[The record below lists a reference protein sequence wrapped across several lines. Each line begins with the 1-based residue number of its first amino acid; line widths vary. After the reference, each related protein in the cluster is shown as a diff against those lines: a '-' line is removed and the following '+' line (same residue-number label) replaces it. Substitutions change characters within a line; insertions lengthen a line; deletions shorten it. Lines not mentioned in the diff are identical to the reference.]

1 MARTRVARGSY
12 SGGSYYD
19 DSAVFERYTRAHRSS
34 DRTNP
39 THVMEEPA
47 VLAEIGDPAGLNVI
61 DLGCGDAQ
69 FGRTLLG
76 AGAASYLGI
85 DGSRNMVERAGENL
99 RGTSGRVELGD
110 LERVTAQP
118 ASADLVTSRLALHYV
133 EDIAPV
139 LTTVSLALR
148 PGGRFVM
155 TVVHPVITAHDNRPD
170 GPRTTWT
177 VDDYFD
183 LGPRSR
189 AWFGGR
195 VTWYHRTVEDY
206 VRSLLGAGLTLTGLR
221 ECEPVAGRFGGDTA
235 ELARRRRVPLF
246 LLLAGRVRTGADVT
260 SV

>member
-1 MARTRVARGSY
+1 VELVSPGTTGR
-12 SGGSYYD
+12 GGSYYD
-19 DSAVFERYTRAHRSS
+19 DSDVFERYLRVHDAP

-47 VLAEIGDPAGLNVI
+47 VLAEVGDPAGLDVI
-61 DLGCGDAQ
+61 DLGCGDAL
-69 FGRTLLG
+69 FGRSLLC

-99 RGTSGRVELGD
+99 LGTSGRVELRD
-110 LERVTAQP
+110 LESFEAPP
-118 ASADLVTSRLALHYV
+118 ASVDLVTSRLAMHYV
-133 EDIAPV
+133 EDIDPV
-139 LTTVSLALR
+139 LAAVSLALR

-170 GPRTTWT
+170 GPRTNWT

-183 LGPRSR
+183 LGPRHR

-195 VTWYHRTVEDY
+195 VTWHHRTIEHY
-206 VRSLLGAGLTLTGLR
+206 AQSLLGSGLSVTGLR
-221 ECEPVAGRFGGDTA
+221 ECEPVDERFGGDVD

-246 LLLAGRVRTGADVT
+246 LLLAGRA
-260 SV
+260 

>member
-1 MARTRVARGSY
+1 MVS
-12 SGGSYYD
+12 SGGAYYD
-19 DSAVFERYTRAHRSS
+19 DSGVFERYTRAHRSP
-34 DRTNP
+34 DRANP

-47 VLAEIGDPAGLNVI
+47 VLAEIGDPAGLDVI
-61 DLGCGDAQ
+61 DLGCGDAH
-69 FGRTLLG
+69 FGRSLLG

-99 RGTSGRVELGD
+99 RGTSGRVELRD
-110 LERVTAQP
+110 LESVTAPP
-118 ASADLVTSRLALHYV
+118 ASADLVTSRLVLHYV

-139 LTTVSLALR
+139 LAMVSLVLR

-155 TVVHPVITAHDNRPD
+155 TVVHPVITSHDSRPD

-183 LGPRSR
+183 VGPRSR
-189 AWFGGR
+189 VWFGGR

-206 VRSLLGAGLTLTGLR
+206 ARSLLSAGLTITGVR
-221 ECEPVAGRFGGDTA
+221 ECEPVDERFGGDAA

-246 LLLAGRVRTGADVT
+246 LLLAGQA
-260 SV
+260 